1 MVAKRQR
8 KLEAKMIASGNTEAL
23 EPKIP
28 IQQQTIDLPSNE
40 DGSVEGA
47 LEAAKTRDELRQ
59 AMRQERRAAIKEANF
74 LKGMK

>member
-28 IQQQTIDLPSNE
+28 IQQQTIDLPSNA
-40 DGSVEGA
+40 DSIEGA
-47 LEAAKTRDELRQ
+47 LEAVASRDELRQ

>member
-1 MVAKRQR
+1 
-8 KLEAKMIASGNTEAL
+8 MIASGNTEAL

-28 IQQQTIDLPSNE
+28 IQQQTIDLPSSAE
-40 DGSVEGA
+40 SIEGA
-47 LEAAKTRDELRQ
+47 LEAVTSRDELRQ